1 MNTLTTNIP
10 IKITIS
16 NDIINSIELGDLS
29 LSYLNVGDK
38 DYSMDVKLL
47 LETILSK
54 FNSKN
59 TCECKVELASAISS
73 QIITSNDKIQMLEK
87 KHKEEVEKIK
97 SKFQDMMENV
107 MEANVNA
114 KVGAKEKEYA
124 VLLEKKESQIEILKY
139 KMEEKEKEYI
149 HAKNINEEIGD
160 IKTNINKFFK
170 SDNMTLGNMGEDYI
184 YNYINKY
191 FMMTEACIE
200 KVNGLSNACDIFLK
214 YKSLKCGIEAKNHS
228 STIKNDVIKRFTEVD
243 IKNDNYNC
251 GIFISL
257 KTAYA
262 NVADIKH
269 FDIKFY
275 HNKPVIFLAET
286 INNPEHI
293 IIAVKLLDF
302 IVSNNSKSENEIES
316 TIQTVKGYIQSLEKL
331 QRNNNQIMKI
341 VKESNKDIVEMIK
354 SIHTLLEAN
363 KNEGENGDVNEDV
376 DEVKQ

>member
-1 MNTLTTNIP
+1 MNTLTTTIP
-10 IKITIS
+10 IRIVIS
-16 NDIINSIELGDLS
+16 NDIINSIELSDLS
-29 LSYLNVGDK
+29 LSYFNIGDK

-47 LETILSK
+47 LNTIFDK
-54 FNSKN
+54 FNNRHSCGCN
-59 TCECKVELASAISS
+59 VDISTAISS
-73 QIITSNDKIQMLEK
+73 QIHTSNNKIQILEK
-87 KHKEEVEKIK
+87 KHKDEIEKMK
-97 SKFQDMMENV
+97 SKFQNMLENIMET
-107 MEANVNA
+107 
-114 KVGAKEKEYA
+114 KIGAKEKEYA

-139 KMEEKEKEYI
+139 KMQEKEKEYI
-149 HAKNINEEIGD
+149 QSKNINEEIDG

-228 STIKNDVIKRFTEVD
+228 ATIKNDVIKRFTEVD

-262 NVADIKH
+262 NVANIKH

-302 IVSNNSKSENEIES
+302 IVSNNSKKGNEIES

-341 VKESNKDIVEMIK
+341 VKESNKDIVDVIK
-354 SIHTLLEAN
+354 SIHTLLDSHTSNDNSSADIKE
-363 KNEGENGDVNEDV
+363 
-376 DEVKQ
+376 

>member
-1 MNTLTTNIP
+1 MSTLTTNIP
-10 IKITIS
+10 VKITIS
-16 NDIINSIELGDLS
+16 NDTINSIELGDLS

-47 LETILSK
+47 LDTIFNK
-54 FNSKN
+54 FNSSN
-59 TCECKVELASAISS
+59 DCECKMNVAHAISNN
-73 QIITSNDKIQMLEK
+73 IIISNDKIQMMEK
-87 KHKEEVEKIK
+87 KHKEEIERIK
-97 SKFQDMMENV
+97 LKFQDMMENV

-124 VLLEKKESQIEILKY
+124 ILLEKKESEIKMLEY
-139 KMEEKEKEYI
+139 KMREKDKEYI
-149 HAKNINEEIGD
+149 NAKNINDEINN
-160 IKTNINKFFK
+160 IQNNINKFFK
-170 SDNMTLGNMGEDYI
+170 SDNMTLGSMGEDYI

-251 GIFISL
+251 GIFVSL

-293 IIAVKLLDF
+293 IIAIKLLEF
-302 IVSNNSKSENEIES
+302 IISNNSKTENEIES

-331 QRNNNQIMKI
+331 QRNNNQIIKI
-341 VKESNKDIVEMIK
+341 VKESNKDIVEVIK
-354 SIHTLLEAN
+354 SIHNLLESNTTN
-363 KNEGENGDVNEDV
+363 KEYAEVNND
-376 DEVKQ
+376 KNIK

>member
-1 MNTLTTNIP
+1 MNTLTTTIP
-10 IKITIS
+10 VRITIS
-16 NDIINSIELGDLS
+16 NDIIDSIELGDLS
-29 LSYLNVGDK
+29 LSYLNIEDK
-38 DYSMDVKLL
+38 NYSENVKLL
-47 LETILSK
+47 LETIFNK
-54 FNSKN
+54 FNN
-59 TCECKVELASAISS
+59 RNNCECECKMDIASAISS
-73 QIITSNDKIQMLEK
+73 QIISSNDKIQMLEK
-87 KHKEEVEKIK
+87 KHKEEMEKIK
-97 SKFQDMMENV
+97 SKFEHMMENV
-107 MEANVNA
+107 IESNVNA

-124 VLLEKKESQIEILKY
+124 ILLEKKESEIKMLEY
-139 KMEEKEKEYI
+139 KMEEKEKQYI
-149 HAKNINEEIGD
+149 QSKNINEEIDG

-191 FMMTEACIE
+191 FMMTDAAVE
-200 KVNGLSNACDIFLK
+200 KVSGLSNACDIFLK

-275 HNKPVIFLAET
+275 NNKPVIFLAET
-286 INNPEHI
+286 VNNPEHI

-302 IVSNNSKSENEIES
+302 IMSNNSKTENEIES
-316 TIQTVKGYIQSLEKL
+316 TIQTVKSYIQSLEKL

-341 VKESNKDIVEMIK
+341 VKESNKDIIGVIK
-354 SIHTLLEAN
+354 SIHTLLETNATN
-363 KNEGENGDVNEDV
+363 AVSNESKG
-376 DEVKQ
+376 VKE